1 MTIANYQFCK
11 SIMKKIFILGISISL
26 FLSISTVKAQGEI
39 RPVEGYSTQIG
50 IMVDMLEEVKVLIT
64 EDVKDLN
71 QEQTDYLLDDRANSI
86 GAMVMHIAATEA
98 YFQVETLEGRTWT
111 DEEAEFWSI
120 GGGLND
126 ESRAKLKGK
135 PISYYLDLWDQVR
148 AKTLEG
154 LKSKD
159 DTWFASTV
167 DEGMN
172 YHWVW
177 FHVLKHTA
185 AHRGQISLVK
195 SRIPE

>member
-1 MTIANYQFCK
+1 MKQIQTFMA
-11 SIMKKIFILGISISL
+11 SIILCLSL
-26 FLSISTVKAQGEI
+26 SFTWAQGEI
-39 RPVEGYSTQIG
+39 KPVEGYRTQIG
-50 IMVDMLEEVKVLIT
+50 IMVDMLEEIKDLIT

-71 QEQTDYLLDDRANSI
+71 QEQTDYLLDDKANSI
-86 GAMVMHIAATEA
+86 GAMIMHIAATEA

-111 DEEAEFWSI
+111 AEEAEFWSI

-167 DEGMN
+167 DEGIN
-172 YHWVW
+172 YHWAW

-185 AHRGQISLVK
+185 SHRGQISLVK
-195 SRIPE
+195 SRIPQ